1 MNETMDDP
9 KSMISGVQVAAA
21 PLILVVVLIIHIFS
35 GHIQQYLGK
44 LQKRTMN
51 PEEVQVVQ
59 EIKRLLK
66 EAKSLSTP
74 STFAQAA
81 KLRRAAAAKE
91 KELLQKQKSMTSFH
105 QQYEIGSGIIAFRQ
119 KLSVEKGLSSKLHL
133 MAPKILKACI
143 YLGFAWWFWG
153 VPIAVVS
160 TQLLQPFGNAFS
172 LRVGGSTDG
181 LVKIGII
188 PWLLL
193 TTRVSVFV
201 SRKLVS
207 KHTATVRMK
216 DSVL

>member
-9 KSMISGVQVAAA
+9 KSMISGVEVPAA
-21 PLILVVVLIIHIFS
+21 PLILVVVLSMHILF
-35 GHIQQYLGK
+35 GYIQQYLGK
-44 LQKRTMN
+44 LQKRMMN

-91 KELLQKQKSMTSFH
+91 KELLQ
-105 QQYEIGSGIIAFRQ
+105 IRQ
-119 KLSVEKGLSSKLHL
+119 KLSVEKGLSSQLHL
-133 MAPKILKACI
+133 MAPKFLKACI
-143 YLGFAWWFWG
+143 YLGFVWWFWG

-160 TQLLQPFGNAFS
+160 TQLLQPLGSALS
-172 LRVGGSTDG
+172 LRVGGSKDC

-207 KHTATVRMK
+207 KRTATMRIK
-216 DSVL
+216 DAVL

>member
-1 MNETMDDP
+1 MDDP
-9 KSMISGVQVAAA
+9 TSMISGEVPA
-21 PLILVVVLIIHIFS
+21 PLLILVVVLSMHIIC
-35 GHIQQYLGK
+35 GYIQQYLSK
-44 LQKRTMN
+44 LQKRMIN

-81 KLRRAAAAKE
+81 KLKRAAAAKE
-91 KELLQKQKSMTSFH
+91 KELLQ
-105 QQYEIGSGIIAFRQ
+105 IRQ
-119 KLSVEKGLSSKLHL
+119 KLSVEKGLSSQLHL
-133 MAPKILKACI
+133 MAPKILKACV

-160 TQLLQPFGNAFS
+160 TQLLQPFGNALS
-172 LRVGGSTDG
+172 LRVGGSKDG
-181 LVKIGII
+181 FVKIGII

-201 SRKLVS
+201 SHKLVS
-207 KHTATVRMK
+207 KRTATVKIK
-216 DSVL
+216 DAVL

>member
-9 KSMISGVQVAAA
+9 KSMISGVEVPAA
-21 PLILVVVLIIHIFS
+21 PLILVVVLSMHILF
-35 GHIQQYLGK
+35 GYIQQYLGK
-44 LQKRTMN
+44 LQKRMMN

-91 KELLQKQKSMTSFH
+91 KELLQ
-105 QQYEIGSGIIAFRQ
+105 IRQ
-119 KLSVEKGLSSKLHL
+119 KLSVEKGLSSQLHL

-143 YLGFAWWFWG
+143 YLGFVWWFWG

-160 TQLLQPFGNAFS
+160 TQLLQPLGSALS
-172 LRVGGSTDG
+172 LRVGGSKDC

-207 KHTATVRMK
+207 KRTATMRIK
-216 DSVL
+216 DAVL

>member
-1 MNETMDDP
+1 MDDP
-9 KSMISGVQVAAA
+9 KSMISGVEVPAA
-21 PLILVVVLIIHIFS
+21 PLILVVVLSMHILF
-35 GHIQQYLGK
+35 GYIQQYLSK
-44 LQKRTMN
+44 LQKRMMN

-91 KELLQKQKSMTSFH
+91 KELLQ
-105 QQYEIGSGIIAFRQ
+105 IRQ
-119 KLSVEKGLSSKLHL
+119 KLSVEKGLSSQLHL

-160 TQLLQPFGNAFS
+160 TQLLQPFGSALS
-172 LRVGGSTDG
+172 LRVGGSNDC

-201 SRKLVS
+201 SHKLVS
-207 KHTATVRMK
+207 KRTATMRIK
-216 DSVL
+216 DAVL

>member
-81 KLRRAAAAKE
+81 KLRQAAAAKE
-91 KELLQKQKSMTSFH
+91 KELLQ
-105 QQYEIGSGIIAFRQ
+105 IRQ

>member
-9 KSMISGVQVAAA
+9 KSMISGVEVPAA
-21 PLILVVVLIIHIFS
+21 PLILVVVLSMHILF
-35 GHIQQYLGK
+35 GYIQQYLGK
-44 LQKRTMN
+44 LQKRMMN

-91 KELLQKQKSMTSFH
+91 KELLQ
-105 QQYEIGSGIIAFRQ
+105 IRQ
-119 KLSVEKGLSSKLHL
+119 KLSVEKGLSSQLHL
-133 MAPKILKACI
+133 MAPKILKAFI
-143 YLGFAWWFWG
+143 YLGFVWWFWG

-160 TQLLQPFGNAFS
+160 TQLLQPLGSALS
-172 LRVGGSTDG
+172 LRVGGSKDC

-207 KHTATVRMK
+207 KRTATMRIK
-216 DSVL
+216 DAVL

>member
-9 KSMISGVQVAAA
+9 KSMISGVEVPAA
-21 PLILVVVLIIHIFS
+21 PLILVVVLSMHILF
-35 GHIQQYLGK
+35 GYIQQYLSK
-44 LQKRTMN
+44 LQKRMMN

-91 KELLQKQKSMTSFH
+91 KELLQ
-105 QQYEIGSGIIAFRQ
+105 IRQ
-119 KLSVEKGLSSKLHL
+119 KLSVEKGLSSQLHL

-160 TQLLQPFGNAFS
+160 TQLLQPLGSALS
-172 LRVGGSTDG
+172 LRVGGSKDC

-207 KHTATVRMK
+207 KRTATMRIK
-216 DSVL
+216 DAVL

>member
-9 KSMISGVQVAAA
+9 KGMTSGLEVAAA
-21 PLILVVVLIIHIFS
+21 PLILVVVLSMHILS

-44 LQKRTMN
+44 LQKRRMN

-81 KLRRAAAAKE
+81 KLRRAAAVKE
-91 KELLQKQKSMTSFH
+91 KELLQ
-105 QQYEIGSGIIAFRQ
+105 IRQ
-119 KLSVEKGLSSKLHL
+119 NISVEKGLSSMLHL
-133 MAPKILKACI
+133 MAPKFLKACI

-153 VPIAVVS
+153 VPMAVVS
-160 TQLLQPFGNAFS
+160 TQFLQPFGNALS
-172 LRVGGSTDG
+172 LRVGGNKDG
-181 LVKIGII
+181 LVTVGII

-193 TTRVSVFV
+193 TTRVSAFV
-201 SRKLVS
+201 SHKLAS
-207 KHTATVRMK
+207 KHTATVRIK
-216 DSVL
+216 DAVL

>member
-9 KSMISGVQVAAA
+9 KSMISGVEVPAA
-21 PLILVVVLIIHIFS
+21 PLILVVVLSMHILF
-35 GHIQQYLGK
+35 GYIQQYLSK
-44 LQKRTMN
+44 LQKRMMN

-91 KELLQKQKSMTSFH
+91 KELLQ
-105 QQYEIGSGIIAFRQ
+105 IRQ
-119 KLSVEKGLSSKLHL
+119 KLSVEKGLSSQLHL

-143 YLGFAWWFWG
+143 YLGFVWWFWG

-160 TQLLQPFGNAFS
+160 TQLLQPLGSALS
-172 LRVGGSTDG
+172 LRVGGSKDC

-207 KHTATVRMK
+207 KRTATMRIK
-216 DSVL
+216 DAVL

>member
-9 KSMISGVQVAAA
+9 KSMISGVEVPAA
-21 PLILVVVLIIHIFS
+21 PLILVVVLSMHILF
-35 GHIQQYLGK
+35 GYIQQYLSK
-44 LQKRTMN
+44 LQKRMMN

-91 KELLQKQKSMTSFH
+91 KELLHIK
-105 QQYEIGSGIIAFRQ
+105 Q
-119 KLSVEKGLSSKLHL
+119 KLSVEKSLSSQLHL

-143 YLGFAWWFWG
+143 YLGFAWWFWR

-160 TQLLQPFGNAFS
+160 TQLLQPFGSALS
-172 LRVGGSTDG
+172 LRVGGSKDC

-201 SRKLVS
+201 SHKLVS
-207 KHTATVRMK
+207 KRTATMRIK
-216 DSVL
+216 DAVL

>member
-1 MNETMDDP
+1 MDDP
-9 KSMISGVQVAAA
+9 KSMISGVEVPAA
-21 PLILVVVLIIHIFS
+21 PLILVVVLSMHILF
-35 GHIQQYLGK
+35 GYIQQYLSK
-44 LQKRTMN
+44 LQKRMMN

-91 KELLQKQKSMTSFH
+91 KELLQ
-105 QQYEIGSGIIAFRQ
+105 IRQ
-119 KLSVEKGLSSKLHL
+119 KLSVEKGLSSQLHL

-160 TQLLQPFGNAFS
+160 TQLLQPFGRALS
-172 LRVGGSTDG
+172 LRVGGSKDC

-193 TTRVSVFV
+193 TTRVSVFI
-201 SRKLVS
+201 SHKLVS
-207 KHTATVRMK
+207 KRTATMRIK
-216 DSVL
+216 DAVL